1 VKKQLFLFVFIFL
14 LCTTTW
20 STAQSLLKFKI
31 INKTGLS
38 FYGIYVTAT
47 DSKQWEGNILPQV
60 VMEDEEEV
68 DIKVIVLPNPG
79 CKWDLKMTE
88 YDNENT
94 WVILKG
100 LDLCKAS
107 ILTLF
112 IEEDGDYGFK
122 ID

>member
-1 VKKQLFLFVFIFL
+1 ML
-14 LCTTTW
+14 
-20 STAQSLLKFKI
+20 
-31 INKTGLS
+31 
-38 FYGIYVTAT
+38 
-47 DSKQWEGNILPQV
+47 
-60 VMEDEEEV
+60 DEAEV
-68 DIKVIVLPNPG
+68 EIKVKLLPNSS

-88 YDNENT
+88 DDNEST

-100 LDLCKAS
+100 IDLCKAS